1 MITHSELLNW
11 HKISTDM
18 RLTETLTWN
27 KQGWVVSSSL
37 HIWQNDYLNALSLN
51 PKNVRA
57 FLLALKGKI
66 PESLNEAF
74 DLNEK
79 M

>member
-1 MITHSELLNW
+1 M
-11 HKISTDM
+11 K
-18 RLTETLTWN
+18 LTETLTWN
-27 KQGWVVSSSL
+27 KQGWVVSSSKY
-37 HIWQNDYLNALSLN
+37 IWQNDYLFALSQN
-51 PKNVRA
+51 ARNVKA
-57 FLLALKGKI
+57 FLLALEGII